1 MEGIWLL
8 FLVPIWFV
16 ILNLNVRRNK
26 KNENFD
32 EWFKSLDNKNN
43 FEDLKYKE
51 ELEIQK
57 LNKQKLEN
65 EIYLS
70 KLNNYL
76 DTFDENVEKDSLE
89 VDLFD
94 KEEEIK
100 YWNMFQ
106 EECKNIEESS
116 GIDGRWSQEK
126 WYNYYV
132 KLKQKEIYNNITD
145 DELKM
150 KLAFEKFGQGN
161 QIDFGKKIGRS
172 NDRYDYFMYLKCGLN
187 YKAKYITQEEL
198 MKILKENK
206 YGYSKHLIF

>member
-1 MEGIWLL
+1 M
-8 FLVPIWFV
+8 FV
-16 ILNLNVRRNK
+16 EIK

-32 EWFKSLDNKNN
+32 EWFKSFDNKNN

-76 DTFDENVEKDSLE
+76 DTFDENVEQNSLE

-106 EECKNIEESS
+106 EECK
-116 GIDGRWSQEK
+116 
-126 WYNYYV
+126 
-132 KLKQKEIYNNITD
+132 
-145 DELKM
+145 KM
-150 KLAFEKFGQGN
+150 KKV
-161 QIDFGKKIGRS
+161 
-172 NDRYDYFMYLKCGLN
+172 
-187 YKAKYITQEEL
+187 
-198 MKILKENK
+198 
-206 YGYSKHLIF
+206 

>member
-1 MEGIWLL
+1 M
-8 FLVPIWFV
+8 FV
-16 ILNLNVRRNK
+16 EIK

-32 EWFKSLDNKNN
+32 EWFKSFDNKNN

-106 EECKNIEESS
+106 EECKKNEESV

-126 WYNYYV
+126 WFNYYV
-132 KLKQKEIYNNITD
+132 ILKRKELHNTITD
-145 DELKM
+145 DEVNM

-161 QIDFGKKIGRS
+161 KIDFGKKIGRS